1 MARPGRTVVRT
12 YGRDSLLG
20 LVNPLLALI
29 VRMFGVQLRLKSEDR
44 VLLEMERDQVAM
56 IRKGYRIAAS
66 EQFEMPPFGI
76 TWYRVT
82 YEAVD
87 PTGRPAASAPPPD
100 GDATPR
106 GTG

>member
-1 MARPGRTVVRT
+1 MRPFGTAKRRRVVVRS

-29 VRMFGVQLRLKSEDR
+29 VRTFGLQLRLRSEDR

-56 IRKGYRIAAS
+56 IRQGYRIVAS

-82 YEAVD
+82 YELAD
-87 PTGRPAASAPPPD
+87 SPGTPGAGSPMSGAS
-100 GDATPR
+100 
-106 GTG
+106 